1 MPHRKLLQWR
11 ELPVLMSKTIA
22 VIFDFDD
29 TLAPDSTTTF
39 LESIGVDAHDFWT
52 RRASG
57 LTRRGWDP
65 VLAYL
70 HEMVKESESH
80 ALTTPITRQ
89 RLAEWGPQ
97 IKYFKGV
104 TRIFSTL
111 RSHVEAISPDIA
123 IEFYLISSGL
133 REILVNTRI
142 ASNFKDIWASDFE
155 YDGNGRIMF
164 PKNIVSFTDKTRYIF
179 QVRKGIFGP
188 ESRENPFLV
197 NKKSSEDDIRV
208 PFEQMIF
215 VGDGYTDIPC
225 FTLVRKRGGFA
236 IGVYNPDTHTKW
248 RQAWEFIQTGR
259 VSNLV
264 RADYGKDSSLRDTLM
279 MATESIARRILAGQ
293 TQT

>member
-1 MPHRKLLQWR
+1 MPHRKLLQRR
-11 ELPVLMSKTIA
+11 ELSFLMSKTIA

-39 LESIGVDAHDFWT
+39 LQSIGVDVQDFWT

-57 LTRRGWDP
+57 LTRAGWDP

-70 HEMVKESESH
+70 YEMVKESESRPL
-80 ALTTPITRQ
+80 ADSITRQ
-89 RLAEWGPQ
+89 RLADWGPQ
-97 IKYFKGV
+97 VKYFKGV
-104 TRIFSTL
+104 TRIFNSL
-111 RSHVEAISPDIA
+111 RKHVEEISQDLS

-133 REILVNTRI
+133 REILVHTRI
-142 ASNFKDIWASDFE
+142 ANNFTDIWASDFE
-155 YDGNGRIMF
+155 YDGNDRILF
-164 PKNIVSFTDKTRYIF
+164 PKNTVSFTDKTRYLF
-179 QVRKGIFGP
+179 QVQKGIFGP

-197 NKKSSEDDIRV
+197 NKKANEEDIRV
-208 PFEQMIF
+208 PFDQMIF

-225 FTLVRKRGGFA
+225 FTLVRKSGGFA
-236 IGVYNPDTHTKW
+236 IGVYNSDSHTKW

-264 RADYGKDSSLRDTLM
+264 RADYSKDSSLRDTLL

-293 TQT
+293 S